1 MLIQF
6 SWLHFNILLGGG
18 GGGEGG
24 IAECPQV
31 WPLVQSCVV

>member
-6 SWLHFNILLGGG
+6 SWLHFNILLG